1 MDIANAPPAPPQ
13 AISRRS
19 HRLSAI
25 WLIPLLAV
33 AIAAWLVWDTLSKE
47 GPTIEVSFDSAEGL
61 QAGKSPLKFKDIEF
75 GTVKSLRLSPDNA
88 HVLVTIATNAQ
99 APPLLTEGAVFWVVK
114 PRFFAGNISGLDTI
128 LSGSYVGI
136 LPAAS
141 RGKKQT
147 TFKGQENPPL
157 VEANVPGHTFLLKS
171 KRIGSISVGSPI
183 FFRDLAVGEVLGW
196 DIADMAE
203 SVMIHAFVRA
213 PYDSY
218 VVEQTRFWNA
228 SGISLGLG
236 PQGLD
241 IKMESLRALLLG
253 GIAFATPP
261 VARQA
266 SAGSDQARAAP
277 EKHVFPLFADQATA
291 DAASYTRTIMAVS
304 YFPGSLRGVAKGSEV
319 TMHGLKIGEVTEV
332 RLVYDEAKKA
342 IVAPVY
348 FEVQPERIV
357 GVGNRVYYSD
367 EKAVEALLERGLRAS
382 LQSTSLITGEQ
393 SVALAFAA
401 DAPSASLRRE
411 GDDFV
416 IPITEGEGFAE
427 LSSSATELV
436 DKVRTIPFAIIGQ
449 NLSGIL
455 KSVNDATK
463 GPELKN
469 AVTSLQTT
477 LASAQDMVK
486 QLDKNVG
493 PASKRLPEISAD
505 LQKTLGNANKL
516 IVSLDNGYGNDTK
529 LNRDMNRLMVEFTGA
544 ARAIRALADMLQR
557 NPEALIKGRASGAQE

>member
-1 MDIANAPPAPPQ
+1 MDIANAPPAPQ
-13 AISRRS
+13 AITRRS
-19 HRLSAI
+19 HRLSVI

-61 QAGKSPLKFKDIEF
+61 QVGKSPLKFKDIEF
-75 GTVKSLRLSPDNA
+75 GTVKSLRLSADNA

-99 APPLLTEGAVFWVVK
+99 AAPLLTEGAAFWVVK

-128 LSGSYVGI
+128 LSGSYIGI

-157 VEANVPGHTFLLKS
+157 LQANVPGHTFLLKS

-183 FFRDLAVGEVLGW
+183 FVRDLAVGEVLCC
-196 DIADMAE
+196 DITDMAE
-203 SVMIHAFVRA
+203 SVMIHAFIRA

-228 SGISLGLG
+228 SGISLTLG
-236 PQGLD
+236 SQGLD

-261 VARQA
+261 LARQT
-266 SAGSDQARAAP
+266 SAGSDQAHTAP
-277 EKHVFPLFADQATA
+277 EKHVFPLFADQEAA
-291 DAASYTRTIMAVS
+291 DAASYTRTIAAVS
-304 YFPGSLRGVAKGSEV
+304 YFSGSLRGVSRGSEV
-319 TMHGLKIGEVTEV
+319 TMHGLRIGEVTDV
-332 RLVYDEAKKA
+332 RLMYDEARKA

-348 FEVQPERIV
+348 FEVQPERII
-357 GVGNRVYYSD
+357 GVGNRVYETD
-367 EKAVEALLERGLRAS
+367 EKAVEALLEHGLRAS
-382 LQSTSLITGEQ
+382 LQSTSLITGQQ
-393 SVALAFAA
+393 SVALAFAS
-401 DAPSASLRRE
+401 DAPSASLQRE
-411 GDDFV
+411 GNDFV

-427 LSSSATELV
+427 LASSATELV
-436 DKVRTIPFAIIGQ
+436 DKVRTIPFDAIGQ

-463 GPELKN
+463 GPEIKN
-469 AVTSLQTT
+469 ALASLQTT
-477 LASAQDMVK
+477 LGSAQDMVK
-486 QLDKNVG
+486 QLDRNVG

-505 LQKTLGNANKL
+505 LQKTLTNANKL
-516 IVSLDNGYGNDTK
+516 IVSLNSGYGNDTK